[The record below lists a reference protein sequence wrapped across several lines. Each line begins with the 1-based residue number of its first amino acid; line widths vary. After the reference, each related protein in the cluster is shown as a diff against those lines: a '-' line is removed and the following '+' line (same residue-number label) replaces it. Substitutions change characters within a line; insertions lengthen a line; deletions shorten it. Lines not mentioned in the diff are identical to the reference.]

1 MTHHRILLLSW
12 TVARVA
18 DKSTLSEVVY
28 SAVRS
33 AILAGRLGP
42 GQRLKVS
49 ELAAGHGVSLN
60 VVREAL
66 NRLTGEQLVSAEPQI
81 GFTVT
86 DLSLEDFADL
96 INVRVAT
103 ESTALRWAIERGDV
117 AWESQVVA
125 AHYRLANTPVTARS
139 EPPALSG
146 EWDRAHSEFHA
157 QILSAC
163 GSPRMREV
171 TRSLADASEIHRLWS
186 RSFGP
191 PDRDLGREHA
201 ELMDATLARD
211 ADRAVAALTA
221 HLERTRDTVV
231 INVTKSAP
239 PPGRGGHA
247 VTSAKSPEQR

>member
-1 MTHHRILLLSW
+1 
-12 TVARVA
+12 VARIA

-28 SAVRS
+28 AEVRS
-33 AILAGRLGP
+33 AILAGRLRP

-49 ELAAGHGVSLN
+49 DLATAHGVSLN

-86 DLSLEDFADL
+86 DLSLENFADL

-139 EPPALSG
+139 EPPTLSG
-146 EWDRAHSEFHA
+146 EWDRAHADFHA

-163 GSPRMREV
+163 GSPRMREI
-171 TRSLADASEIHRLWS
+171 TRSLADASEIHRLFS
-186 RSFGP
+186 QSFGP

-211 ADRAVAALTA
+211 VARAVAALTA
-221 HLERTRDTVV
+221 HLELTRDIVV
-231 INVTKSAP
+231 MNVTQGGPSPAA
-239 PPGRGGHA
+239 PGR
-247 VTSAKSPEQR
+247 R

>member
-1 MTHHRILLLSW
+1 M
-12 TVARVA
+12 ARVA
-18 DKSTLSEVVY
+18 DKSTLSEIVY

-33 AILAGRLGP
+33 AILAGRLRP

-49 ELAAGHGVSLN
+49 ELTAEHGVSLN

-86 DLSLEDFADL
+86 DLSVEDFADL

-103 ESTALRWAIERGDV
+103 ESTALRWAIERGDM

-125 AHYRLANTPVTARS
+125 AHYRLANTPVTTRS
-139 EPPALSG
+139 EPPTLSG

-163 GSPRMREV
+163 GSPRLREI

-191 PDRDLGREHA
+191 PDRDLDREHA
-201 ELMDATLARD
+201 ELMDATLAREV
-211 ADRAVAALTA
+211 DRAVTALTA
-221 HLERTRDTVV
+221 HLELTRNTVV
-231 INVTKSAP
+231 MNVAKGAPSPDKAGRAVTEGKSP
-239 PPGRGGHA
+239 GTPPGR
-247 VTSAKSPEQR
+247 

>member
-1 MTHHRILLLSW
+1 MLNHRTLLLSW

-146 EWDRAHSEFHA
+146 EWDRAHSEFHRPDPQCLRQPA
-157 QILSAC
+157 HAGGHPVAGGRVGNPPALVAVLR
-163 GSPRMREV
+163 SPR
-171 TRSLADASEIHRLWS
+171 
-186 RSFGP
+186 P
-191 PDRDLGREHA
+191 
-201 ELMDATLARD
+201 
-211 ADRAVAALTA
+211 
-221 HLERTRDTVV
+221 
-231 INVTKSAP
+231 
-239 PPGRGGHA
+239 
-247 VTSAKSPEQR
+247 

>member
-1 MTHHRILLLSW
+1 MLNHRILLLSW

-86 DLSLEDFADL
+86 DLSLDDLADL
-96 INVRVAT
+96 VNVRVAI
-103 ESTALRWAIERGDV
+103 ESVALRWAIDQGDMT
-117 AWESQVVA
+117 WGSQVGA
-125 AHYRLANTPVTARS
+125 AHYRL
-139 EPPALSG
+139 G
-146 EWDRAHSEFHA
+146 
-157 QILSAC
+157 
-163 GSPRMREV
+163 
-171 TRSLADASEIHRLWS
+171 
-186 RSFGP
+186 
-191 PDRDLGREHA
+191 
-201 ELMDATLARD
+201 
-211 ADRAVAALTA
+211 
-221 HLERTRDTVV
+221 
-231 INVTKSAP
+231 
-239 PPGRGGHA
+239 
-247 VTSAKSPEQR
+247 